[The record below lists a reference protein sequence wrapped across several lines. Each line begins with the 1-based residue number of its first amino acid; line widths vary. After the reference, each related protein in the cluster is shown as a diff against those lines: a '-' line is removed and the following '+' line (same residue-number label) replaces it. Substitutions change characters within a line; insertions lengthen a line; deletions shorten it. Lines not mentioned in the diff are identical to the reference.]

1 MRIYE
6 KKVDFPKSI
15 NRDAR
20 DLIEKLLVVNPK
32 QRLGYNGSEEIKN
45 HPFFQGVNW
54 DLAVKKNIKP
64 PFIPKLKSDVDLRYF
79 DNMFTDEPIGG
90 PKRKITVRDRDREP
104 SNEYNGFTYMAE
116 SVTKELNNLAKN
128 DDPE

>member
-1 MRIYE
+1 M

-54 DLAVKKNIKP
+54 DLAVKKI
-64 PFIPKLKSDVDLRYF
+64 
-79 DNMFTDEPIGG
+79 
-90 PKRKITVRDRDREP
+90 
-104 SNEYNGFTYMAE
+104 
-116 SVTKELNNLAKN
+116 
-128 DDPE
+128 